1 MSGIAIGRLTQERK
15 DWRKEHPVNFYARP
29 MKSADNANDIMN
41 WEAGIPGK
49 EGTDWEGGVY
59 RVTMEFPEEYPLKV
73 DCNVIGT

>member
-73 DCNVIGT
+73 DCNAIGT